1 MSVFTS
7 ASVNKKRAADAVAP
21 TADFSFRK
29 VCSEDG
35 GVRHRHICFAPG
47 GMIGAETRNNEGCFL
62 SFPLLSILY
71 IMGNKYAI
79 TERFRF
85 EYSSEMNCL
94 RKVSERLHNS
104 DKGDSNIDGEK
115 YRGCKN
121 FHCTFSAFL
130 HNIM

>member
-1 MSVFTS
+1 MKVVF
-7 ASVNKKRAADAVAP
+7 
-21 TADFSFRK
+21 F
-29 VCSEDG
+29 
-35 GVRHRHICFAPG
+35 
-47 GMIGAETRNNEGCFL
+47 

-130 HNIM
+130 HNIMYAAIWARRQEVEHSSRG